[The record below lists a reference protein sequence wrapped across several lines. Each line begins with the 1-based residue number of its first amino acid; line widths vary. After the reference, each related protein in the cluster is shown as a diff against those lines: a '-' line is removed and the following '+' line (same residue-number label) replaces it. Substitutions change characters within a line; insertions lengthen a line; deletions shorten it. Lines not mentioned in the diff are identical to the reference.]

1 MPPYKEH
8 CLALN
13 GPSNLRPL
21 MLAIQATRLLHF
33 TEATMNLDLSR
44 RRNPQN
50 RMPLH
55 SLCST
60 ATLILHLTQAYGA
73 ITLTVRPAQRSGLLI
88 NHPFS
93 LACLLLAART
103 HPQGGRRMTKAVISA
118 IPTIISPVKCTTLL
132 KDLSLSLS
140 NNMPYVPRANAMACK
155 QLCKVQPRSARRTS
169 RWRAQVLSFHPVARP
184 CKQWFATHIPA
195 GLTGQQTHRTQ
206 AVIRT
211 ALK

>member
-60 ATLILHLTQAYGA
+60 ATLILQLTQAYGA

-103 HPQGGRRMTKAVISA
+103 NPQGGRRMTKAVISA
-118 IPTIISPVKCTTLL
+118 NQQSSV
-132 KDLSLSLS
+132 LS
-140 NNMPYVPRANAMACK
+140 N
-155 QLCKVQPRSARRTS
+155 VQRSSRTS
-169 RWRAQVLSFHPVARP
+169 AFPFLTTCPMSPEQMLWHASSSAKFNHAALVA
-184 CKQWFATHIPA
+184 
-195 GLTGQQTHRTQ
+195 HRDGEFKSCRSIQ
-206 AVIRT
+206 
-211 ALK
+211 